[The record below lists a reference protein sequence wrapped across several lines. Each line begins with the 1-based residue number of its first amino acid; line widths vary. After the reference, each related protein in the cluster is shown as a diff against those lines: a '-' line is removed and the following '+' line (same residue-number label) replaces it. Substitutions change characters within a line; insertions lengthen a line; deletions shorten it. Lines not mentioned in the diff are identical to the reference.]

1 MVDGTLIINWNG
13 RGGKSG
19 MIKYDPEIHEPRTS
33 WDKASIEMVQEKGHE
48 LFVDDNG
55 EVWTT
60 DRKIF
65 AGMIRKEEPVC

>member
-1 MVDGTLIINWNG
+1 
-13 RGGKSG
+13 

-60 DRKIF
+60 DRNIF
-65 AGMIRKEEPVC
+65 AGMIRKEESVC